1 MDMDTALVYGLIALL
16 AVVLVTIGLLL
27 IQAGLFTPVVV
38 RTCKPEIGEVKI
50 AYKYNKGPYSGSGQL
65 FTEVHTLLPEYRTI
79 GVYYDD
85 PKKKDSSQLRYIVG
99 IIIAED
105 GRSPSEAHIKVL
117 EENGY
122 KFITFPAIE
131 HAVQTRFP
139 FRSTVSIIMAIMKVY
154 PALREYVEHRSLC
167 VHPFLEIYDN
177 DKKEIIFVGPLARQG
192 DFYVPEVQDADEEDQ
207 DDDDD
212 DDTRT
217 ENSSRS
223 WDESAS
229 IIRGAED
236 SENSESQA
244 EDSSASL
251 SQGAEIPPLEP
262 APETNGATGG
272 TEGTPQT
279 VASEQATGEDSDANT
294 GSSFEEIDEKEAALM
309 QNEEEIY
316 CKKEEEEA
324 ER

>member
-229 IIRGAED
+229 IIR
-236 SENSESQA
+236 
-244 EDSSASL
+244 
-251 SQGAEIPPLEP
+251 